1 MRQKTKANHWKAVTK
16 TYGKLYKRRPL
27 KEYIDINKGGPKIF
41 LMRMNLIIIPKK
53 TTEEDPGAK
62 AKSKKMEKLLVEL
75 LEQERKNANAERKIK
90 EIKRKLLQL

>member
-53 TTEEDPGAK
+53 QL
-62 AKSKKMEKLLVEL
+62 KKIQ
-75 LEQERKNANAERKIK
+75 EQKQSQKKWRNY
-90 EIKRKLLQL
+90 